1 MGILDNLK
9 SEIKSFVPK
18 ANKKA
23 SSNDKSEAGLFVK
36 ALKAQVKYIDFIA
49 ENNLETGNNPETE
62 NSIDIEKLNKK
73 IAEYNKNYSKKSDHQ
88 KVVKSENNLWFK
100 KEENKEGNMVY
111 STRIKIGVSWYNI
124 FPDNLVD
131 KDGKPLPGDKAYI
144 AGNEHISSI
153 KDLYEKLIEAA
164 KDGEFNDFIAK
175 IKAGQSTKQKPGPK
189 PKDTNTDLSVTENTA
204 TITESADGNE
214 TTDTKPTTEKA

>member
-23 SSNDKSEAGLFVK
+23 SSNDKSEAGLFIK
-36 ALKAQVKYIDFIA
+36 ALEAQVNYIDLIA
-49 ENNLETGNNPETE
+49 ENNLEKG
-62 NSIDIEKLNKK
+62 NSINIGKLNEK
-73 IAEYNKNYSKKSDHQ
+73 IAEYNKNYSKKSVHQ

-131 KDGKPLPGDKAYI
+131 EDGKALPGDKAYI

-153 KDLYEKLIEAA
+153 KDLYGKLIEAA
-164 KDGEFNDFIAK
+164 KYHEFDDIIAK
-175 IKAGQSTKQKPGPK
+175 IKANRSTKQKPGPK